1 MSLKT
6 PVIAVFDIGK
16 TNKKV
21 FLWST
26 TFEMVFE
33 KQQTFDEIVDEDGFA
48 CEDLEA
54 LQQWIVSTFTELC
67 QMPEFDLIGLNFSAY
82 GASFVYV
89 DRMGEPVAP
98 LYNYLKPV
106 FKDFSYADF
115 GGESEFARKT
125 ASPILGNLNS
135 GLQVYGSTFKPFWP
149 EVFKALHFPNYLA
162 SLFTGKFLSEITS
175 IGCHT
180 ALWDFDKGQ
189 YHHWVSVI
197 EDKLAPISSLAN
209 LEIDGI
215 KYGLGLHDSSAA
227 LVPYLRSMSSDFVLL
242 STGTWCIAMHPF
254 NGSPLTS
261 DELANDVLCYLQP
274 NGKPVKASRL
284 FGGHFHEEQVA
295 RMEKHFGGSFKDCRF
310 SDTVFELN
318 PRESS
323 SVFECAFA
331 SRDLNDFP
339 DLTSAYD
346 QFMVDLVGQQIFS
359 LNLLL
364 KDAPVKQLLVDGG
377 FSKNE
382 WYMRLLARAFPTL
395 EVYAAEVAQASA
407 LGAALL
413 VYEGETPNN
422 LIQKKRY

>member
-1 MSLKT
+1 MRLRT

-26 TFEMVFE
+26 TFEIVFE

-48 CEDLEA
+48 CEDLAA
-54 LQQWIVSTFTELC
+54 LQQWIVSTFSELC
-67 QMPEFDLIGLNFSAY
+67 QMPEFELIGLNFSAY

-89 DRMGEPVAP
+89 NGAGDPVAP

-106 FKDFSYADF
+106 STPFPYTDF
-115 GGESEFARKT
+115 GGENEFARKT

-135 GLQVYGSTFKPFWP
+135 GLQVYESTFRPFWS
-149 EVFKALHFPNYLA
+149 EVFRALHFPNYLA
-162 SLFTGKFLSEITS
+162 SLFTGRLVSEITS

-180 ALWDFDKGQ
+180 ALWDFDAGQ
-189 YHHWVSVI
+189 YHPWVSQI
-197 EDKLAPISSLAN
+197 EDKLAPISTEAS

-215 KYGLGLHDSSAA
+215 HYGLGLHDSSAA
-227 LVPYLRSMSSDFVLL
+227 LVPYLRCISEDFVLL

-254 NGSPLTS
+254 NESPLHA

-295 RMEKHFGGSFKDCRF
+295 RMEKHFGGSFKDLKF
-310 SDTVFELN
+310 SDRVFSLSGAN
-318 PRESS
+318 SSIFES
-323 SVFECAFA
+323 AFA

-339 DLTSAYD
+339 DLASAYD

-364 KDAPVKQLLVDGG
+364 QDAPVKQLLVDGG

-382 WYMRLLARAFPTL
+382 WYMRLIARAFPEL

-407 LGAALL
+407 LGAALM
-413 VYEGETPNN
+413 VYEGETPKN
-422 LIQKKRY
+422 LIQLKRY

>member
-1 MSLKT
+1 MYLRT

-26 TFEMVFE
+26 AFEIVFE
-33 KQQTFDEIVDEDGFA
+33 KQQAFTEILDEDGFA
-48 CEDLEA
+48 CEDLAA
-54 LQQWIVSTFTELC
+54 LQQWIIDTFTELF
-67 QMPEFDLIGLNFSAY
+67 QMPEFELIGLNFSAY

-89 DRMGEPVAP
+89 NGAGDPVAP

-106 FKDFSYADF
+106 STPFPYMDF
-115 GGESEFARKT
+115 GGENEFARKT

-135 GLQVYGSTFKPFWP
+135 GLQVYESTFRPFWS

-162 SLFTGKFLSEITS
+162 SLFTGRLVSEITS

-180 ALWDFDKGQ
+180 ALWDFDAGQ
-189 YHHWVSVI
+189 YHPWVSKI
-197 EDKLAPISSLAN
+197 EDKLAPISTESS

-215 KYGLGLHDSSAA
+215 HYGLGLHDSSAA
-227 LVPYLRSMSSDFVLL
+227 LVPYLRCISEDFVLL

-254 NGSPLTS
+254 NESPLHA

-295 RMEKHFGGSFKDCRF
+295 RMEKHFGGSFKDLKF
-310 SDTVFELN
+310 SDRVFSLFGAN
-318 PRESS
+318 SSIFES
-323 SVFECAFA
+323 AFA

-339 DLTSAYD
+339 DLASAYD

-364 KDAPVKQLLVDGG
+364 QDASVKQLLVDGG

-382 WYMRLLARAFPTL
+382 WYMRLLARAFPEL

-407 LGAALL
+407 LGAALM
-413 VYEGETPNN
+413 VYEGETPKN
-422 LIQKKRY
+422 LIQLKRY

>member
-1 MSLKT
+1 
-6 PVIAVFDIGK
+6 
-16 TNKKV
+16 
-21 FLWST
+21 
-26 TFEMVFE
+26 
-33 KQQTFDEIVDEDGFA
+33 
-48 CEDLEA
+48 
-54 LQQWIVSTFTELC
+54 
-67 QMPEFDLIGLNFSAY
+67 MPEFELIGLNFSAY

-98 LYNYLKPV
+98 LYNYFKPV
-106 FKDFSYADF
+106 TSLFPYADF
-115 GGESEFARKT
+115 EGEEEFARKT

-180 ALWDFDKGQ
+180 SLWDFDKGQ
-189 YHHWVSVI
+189 YHPWVSLI
-197 EDKLAPISSLAN
+197 DDKLAPISNEAS

-215 KYGLGLHDSSAA
+215 HYGLGLHDSSAA
-227 LVPYLRSMSSDFVLL
+227 LVPYLRSVSADFVLL

-254 NGSPLTS
+254 NGSSLTS
-261 DELANDVLCYLQP
+261 VELANDVLCYLQP

-295 RMEKHFGGSFKDCRF
+295 RMEKHFGGSFTDLKF
-310 SDTVFELN
+310 SDEVYELN
-318 PRESS
+318 PRAS

-339 DLTSAYD
+339 DLASAYD

-382 WYMRLLARAFPTL
+382 WYMRLLARAFPAL

-407 LGAALL
+407 LGAALM
-413 VYEGETPNN
+413 VYKGETPKN
-422 LIQKKRY
+422 LIQLKRY

>member
-26 TFEMVFE
+26 TFEIVFE

-48 CEDLEA
+48 CEDLGA
-54 LQQWIVSTFTELC
+54 LQQWIVSTFAELC
-67 QMPEFDLIGLNFSAY
+67 QLPEFEIIGLNFSAY
-82 GASFVYV
+82 GASIVYV
-89 DRMGEPVAP
+89 DRVGEPLAP

-106 FKDFSYADF
+106 SKSFPYTEY
-115 GGESEFARKT
+115 GGEDEFARKT

-135 GLQVYGSTFKPFWP
+135 GLQVYESTFRSFWP
-149 EVFKALHFPNYLA
+149 EVFKAVHFPNYLA
-162 SLFTGKFLSEITS
+162 SLFTGRLVSEITS

-180 ALWDFDKGQ
+180 ALWDFDLGQ
-189 YHHWVSVI
+189 YHPWVATI
-197 EDKLAPISSLAN
+197 QDQLAPISTEAFLP
-209 LEIDGI
+209 IDGI
-215 KYGLGLHDSSAA
+215 NYGLGLHDSSAA
-227 LVPYLRSMSSDFVLL
+227 LVPYLRSISDEFVLL

-254 NGSPLTS
+254 NESPLS
-261 DELANDVLCYLQP
+261 AEELAEDVLCYLQP

-295 RMEKHFGGSFKDCRF
+295 RMEAHFGGSYHDLTF
-310 SDTVFELN
+310 SERVFSLSS
-318 PRESS
+318 RSS

-331 SRDLNDFP
+331 SCDLHDFP
-339 DLTSAYD
+339 DLASAYD
-346 QFMVDLVGQQIFS
+346 QFMVDLVGQQLHS

-382 WYMRLLARAFPTL
+382 WYMCLLAHALPEV

-407 LGAALL
+407 LGAALM
-413 VYEGETPNN
+413 VYEGETPKD
-422 LIQKKRY
+422 LIQLKRF

>member
-26 TFEMVFE
+26 TFEIVFE

-48 CEDLEA
+48 CEDLGA
-54 LQQWIVSTFTELC
+54 LQQWIVSTFAELC
-67 QMPEFDLIGLNFSAY
+67 QLPEFEIIGLNFSAY
-82 GASFVYV
+82 GASIVYV
-89 DRMGEPVAP
+89 DRMGEPLAP

-106 FKDFSYADF
+106 SKSFPYTEY
-115 GGESEFARKT
+115 GGEDEFARKT

-135 GLQVYGSTFKPFWP
+135 GLQVYESTFRSFWP
-149 EVFKALHFPNYLA
+149 EVFKAVHFPNYLA
-162 SLFTGKFLSEITS
+162 SLFTGRLVSEITS

-180 ALWDFDKGQ
+180 ALWDFDLGQ
-189 YHHWVSVI
+189 YHPWVATI
-197 EDKLAPISSLAN
+197 QDQLAPISTEAYVP
-209 LEIDGI
+209 IDGI
-215 KYGLGLHDSSAA
+215 IYGLGLHDSSAA
-227 LVPYLRSMSSDFVLL
+227 LVPYLRSISDEFVLL

-254 NGSPLTS
+254 NESPLS
-261 DELANDVLCYLQP
+261 AEELAEDVLCYLQP

-295 RMEKHFGGSFKDCRF
+295 RMEAHFGGSYHDLTF
-310 SDTVFELN
+310 SERVFSL
-318 PRESS
+318 SS
-323 SVFECAFA
+323 RSSTVFECAFA
-331 SRDLNDFP
+331 SRDLHDFP
-339 DLTSAYD
+339 DLASAYD
-346 QFMVDLVGQQIFS
+346 QFMVDLVGQQLHS

-382 WYMRLLARAFPTL
+382 WYMCLLAHALPEV

-407 LGAALL
+407 LGAALM
-413 VYEGETPNN
+413 VYEGETPKD
-422 LIQKKRY
+422 LIQLKRF

>member
-1 MSLKT
+1 MSVKT

-26 TFEMVFE
+26 SFEVVFE
-33 KQQTFDEIVDEDGFA
+33 KQQHFVEIVDEDGFA
-48 CEDLEA
+48 CDDLTS
-54 LQQWIVSTFTELC
+54 LQQWIVSTFTKLC
-67 QMPEFDLIGLNFSAY
+67 QMPEFELIGLNFSAY

-106 FKDFSYADF
+106 TSSFPYADF
-115 GGESEFARKT
+115 EGEEEFARKT

-189 YHHWVSVI
+189 YHPWVSLI
-197 EDKLAPISSLAN
+197 DDKLAPISNEAS

-215 KYGLGLHDSSAA
+215 HYGLGLHDSSAA
-227 LVPYLRSMSSDFVLL
+227 LVPYLRSVSADFVLL

-254 NGSPLTS
+254 NESPLSS
-261 DELANDVLCYLQP
+261 DELENDVLCYLQP

-295 RMEKHFGGSFKDCRF
+295 RMEKHFGGSFTDLKF
-310 SDTVFELN
+310 SDEVYELN
-318 PRESS
+318 PRAS

-339 DLTSAYD
+339 DLASAYD

-382 WYMRLLARAFPTL
+382 WYMRLLARAFPAL

-407 LGAALL
+407 LGAALM
-413 VYEGETPNN
+413 VYKGETPKN
-422 LIQKKRY
+422 LIQLKRY

>member
-1 MSLKT
+1 MRLRT

-26 TFEMVFE
+26 AFEIVFE

-48 CEDLEA
+48 CEDLAA
-54 LQQWIVSTFTELC
+54 LQQWIVSTFSELC
-67 QMPEFDLIGLNFSAY
+67 QMPEFELIGLNFSAY

-89 DRMGEPVAP
+89 NGAGDPVAP

-106 FKDFSYADF
+106 STPFPYMDF
-115 GGESEFARKT
+115 GGENEFARKT

-135 GLQVYGSTFKPFWP
+135 GLQVYESTFRPFWS

-162 SLFTGKFLSEITS
+162 SLFTGRLVSEITS

-180 ALWDFDKGQ
+180 ALWDFDAGQ
-189 YHHWVSVI
+189 YHPWVSQI
-197 EDKLAPISSLAN
+197 EDKLAPISTEAS

-215 KYGLGLHDSSAA
+215 HYGLGLHDSSAA
-227 LVPYLRSMSSDFVLL
+227 LVPYLRSISDDFVLL

-254 NGSPLTS
+254 NESPLHA

-295 RMEKHFGGSFKDCRF
+295 RMEKHFGGSFKDLKF
-310 SDTVFELN
+310 SDRVFSLFGAN
-318 PRESS
+318 SSIFES
-323 SVFECAFA
+323 AFA

-339 DLTSAYD
+339 DLASAYD

-364 KDAPVKQLLVDGG
+364 QDAPVKQLLVDGG

-382 WYMRLLARAFPTL
+382 WYMRLLARAFPEL

-407 LGAALL
+407 LGAALM
-413 VYEGETPNN
+413 VYEGETPKN
-422 LIQKKRY
+422 LIQLIRY

>member
-1 MSLKT
+1 MSVKT

-21 FLWST
+21 FLWDTS
-26 TFEMVFE
+26 FQIVFE
-33 KQQTFDEIVDEDGFA
+33 KQQHFAEMVDEDGFP
-48 CEDLEA
+48 CEDLPA
-54 LQQWIVSTFTELC
+54 LQQWIVATFMELC
-67 QMPEFDLIGLNFSAY
+67 QMPEFELIGLNFSAY

-89 DRMGEPVAP
+89 DRTGEPVAP
-98 LYNYLKPV
+98 LYNYLKPITES
-106 FKDFSYADF
+106 FPYADF
-115 GGESEFARKT
+115 GGEAEFARRT

-135 GLQVYGSTFKPFWP
+135 GLQVYAARSKPFWS
-149 EVFKALHFPNYLA
+149 EVFKAFHFPNYLA

-189 YHHWVSVI
+189 YHPWVSVL
-197 EDKLAPISSLAN
+197 EDKLPPIASETSI
-209 LEIDGI
+209 EMDGI
-215 KYGLGLHDSSAA
+215 NYGFGLHDSSAA
-227 LVPYLRSMSSDFVLL
+227 LVPYLRTVSDEFVLL

-254 NGSPLTS
+254 NDSPLTS
-261 DELANDVLCYLQP
+261 NELANDVLCYLQP

-295 RMEKHFGGSFKDCRF
+295 RMEQHFEGSYKDLKF
-310 SDTVFELN
+310 SNEVFELN
-318 PRESS
+318 PKAS
-323 SVFECAFA
+323 SVFESAFA
-331 SRDLNDFP
+331 SRDLRDFP
-339 DLTSAYD
+339 NLASAYD
-346 QFMVDLVGQQIFS
+346 QFMVDLVSQQICS

-382 WYMRLLARAFPTL
+382 WYMRLLARAFPEI

-413 VYEGETPNN
+413 VYEGELPQN
-422 LIQKKRY
+422 LIQLKRY

>member
-1 MSLKT
+1 MGLRT

-21 FLWST
+21 FLWDTS
-26 TFEMVFE
+26 FEIVFE
-33 KQQTFDEIVDEDGFA
+33 KQQTFPEIEDEDGFA
-48 CEDLEA
+48 CEDLGA
-54 LQQWIVSTFTELC
+54 LQHWIVTSFTEIC
-67 QMPEFDLIGLNFSAY
+67 QMSEFELIGLNFSAY

-89 DRMGEPVAP
+89 NRAGDPVAP

-106 FKDFSYADF
+106 SKPFTYMEF
-115 GGESEFARKT
+115 GGEAEFARRT

-135 GLQVYGSTFKPFWP
+135 GLQVYESMQRSFWP

-162 SLFTGKFLSEITS
+162 SLFTGQLVSEITS

-180 ALWDFDKGQ
+180 ALWDFDLGQ
-189 YHHWVSVI
+189 YHPWVSKI
-197 EDKLAPISSLAN
+197 QDKLAPMGTSPYF
-209 LEIDGI
+209 EIDGI
-215 KYGLGLHDSSAA
+215 IYGLGLHDSSAA
-227 LVPYLRSMSSDFVLL
+227 LVPYLRSVEEDFVLL

-254 NGSPLTS
+254 NESPLTA

-274 NGKPVKASRL
+274 NSKPVKASRL

-295 RMEKHFGGSFKDCRF
+295 RMEAHFGGSFRDCQF
-310 SDTVFELN
+310 SERVFELK
-318 PRESS
+318 PLAST
-323 SVFECAFA
+323 VYECAFA
-331 SRDLNDFP
+331 ARNLADFP

-346 QFMVDLVGQQIFS
+346 QFMVDLVGQQLYS

-382 WYMRLLARAFPTL
+382 WYMRLLANALPDVA
-395 EVYAAEVAQASA
+395 VYAAEVAQASA
-407 LGAALL
+407 LGAALM
-413 VYEGETPNN
+413 VYARDLPKN
-422 LIQKKRY
+422 LIQLKRY

>member
-1 MSLKT
+1 MSVKT

-21 FLWST
+21 FLWDTS
-26 TFEMVFE
+26 FQIVFE
-33 KQQTFDEIVDEDGFA
+33 KQQHFAETVDEDGFP
-48 CEDLEA
+48 CEDLSA

-89 DRMGEPVAP
+89 DRTGEPVAP
-98 LYNYLKPV
+98 LYNYLKPMAAP
-106 FKDFSYADF
+106 FPYADF

-125 ASPILGNLNS
+125 ASPTLGNLNS
-135 GLQVYGSTFKPFWP
+135 GLQVYAARLKSFWP
-149 EVFKALHFPNYLA
+149 EVFTALHFPNYLA
-162 SLFTGKFLSEITS
+162 SLFTGKFFSEITS

-180 ALWDFDKGQ
+180 ALWDFDKRQ
-189 YHHWVSVI
+189 YHPWVSAI
-197 EDKLAPISSLAN
+197 EDRLAPISTAGSIAM
-209 LEIDGI
+209 DGI
-215 KYGLGLHDSSAA
+215 EYGLGLHDSSAA
-227 LVPYLRSMSSDFVLL
+227 LVPYLQCIPSDFVLL

-254 NGSPLTS
+254 NDSPLTS

-295 RMEKHFGGSFKDCRF
+295 RMEAHFGGSFKDCRF
-310 SDTVFELN
+310 SDTVFKLKPN
-318 PRESS
+318 AS

-331 SRDLNDFP
+331 SRDLADFS

-382 WYMRLLARAFPTL
+382 WYMRLLARAFPEL
-395 EVYAAEVAQASA
+395 AVYAAEVAQASA
-407 LGAALL
+407 LGAALM
-413 VYEGETPNN
+413 VYKGEIPTD
-422 LIQKKRY
+422 LIQLKRY

>member
-1 MSLKT
+1 MSVKT

-21 FLWST
+21 FLWDT
-26 TFEMVFE
+26 AFQIVFE
-33 KQQTFDEIVDEDGFA
+33 KQQYFAEVVDEDGFP
-48 CEDLEA
+48 CEDLPA
-54 LQQWIVSTFTELC
+54 LQQWIVATFTELC
-67 QMPEFDLIGLNFSAY
+67 QMPEFELIGLNFSAY

-89 DRMGEPVAP
+89 DRTGEPVAP

-106 FKDFSYADF
+106 SVPFPYADF
-115 GGESEFARKT
+115 GGEAEFARKT

-135 GLQVYGSTFKPFWP
+135 GLQVYAARLKPFWP
-149 EVFKALHFPNYLA
+149 EVFKAFHFPNYLA

-189 YHHWVSVI
+189 YHPWVSAI
-197 EDKLAPISSLAN
+197 EDRLAPVSAAGFIA
-209 LEIDGI
+209 IDGI
-215 KYGLGLHDSSAA
+215 NYGFGLHDSSAA
-227 LVPYLRSMSSDFVLL
+227 LVPYLRSISEEFVLL

-254 NGSPLTS
+254 NESPLTA

-295 RMEKHFGGSFKDCRF
+295 RMEAHFGGSFKDCRF
-310 SDTVFELN
+310 SDSVFKLK
-318 PRESS
+318 PKAS
-323 SVFECAFA
+323 SVFECAFT
-331 SRDLNDFP
+331 SRNLAEFADLA
-339 DLTSAYD
+339 SAYD

-382 WYMRLLARAFPTL
+382 WYMRLLAHAFPEL

-407 LGAALL
+407 LGAALM
-413 VYEGETPNN
+413 VYAGETPTD
-422 LIQKKRY
+422 LIQLKRY

>member
-1 MSLKT
+1 MRLRT

-26 TFEMVFE
+26 TFEIVFE

-48 CEDLEA
+48 CEDLAA
-54 LQQWIVSTFTELC
+54 LQQWIVSTFSELC
-67 QMPEFDLIGLNFSAY
+67 QMPEFELIGLNFSAY

-89 DRMGEPVAP
+89 NGAGDPVAP

-106 FKDFSYADF
+106 STPFPYMDF
-115 GGESEFARKT
+115 GGENEFARKT

-135 GLQVYGSTFKPFWP
+135 GLQVYESTFRPFWS

-162 SLFTGKFLSEITS
+162 SLFTGRLVSEITS

-180 ALWDFDKGQ
+180 ALWDFDAGQ
-189 YHHWVSVI
+189 YHPWVSKI
-197 EDKLAPISSLAN
+197 EDKLAPISTESS

-215 KYGLGLHDSSAA
+215 HYGLGLHDSSAA
-227 LVPYLRSMSSDFVLL
+227 LVPYLRCISEDFVLL

-254 NGSPLTS
+254 NESPLHA

-284 FGGHFHEEQVA
+284 FGGHFHVEQVA
-295 RMEKHFGGSFKDCRF
+295 RMEKHFGGSFKDLKF
-310 SDTVFELN
+310 SNRVFSLFGAN
-318 PRESS
+318 SSIFES
-323 SVFECAFA
+323 AFA

-339 DLTSAYD
+339 DLASAYD

-364 KDAPVKQLLVDGG
+364 QDAPVKQLLVDGG

-382 WYMRLLARAFPTL
+382 WYMRLLARAFPEL

-407 LGAALL
+407 LGAALM
-413 VYEGETPNN
+413 VYEGETPKN
-422 LIQKKRY
+422 LIQLKRY

>member
-26 TFEMVFE
+26 TFEIVFE

-48 CEDLEA
+48 CEDLGA
-54 LQQWIVSTFTELC
+54 LQQWIVSTFSELC
-67 QMPEFDLIGLNFSAY
+67 QLAEFEIIGLNFSAY

-89 DRMGEPVAP
+89 DRVGEPVAP

-106 FKDFSYADF
+106 IQPFPYAEY
-115 GGESEFARKT
+115 GGEDEFARKT

-135 GLQVYGSTFKPFWP
+135 GLQVYESTFRPFWP
-149 EVFKALHFPNYLA
+149 EVFKSVHFPNYLA
-162 SLFTGKFLSEITS
+162 SLFTGRLLSEITS

-180 ALWDFDKGQ
+180 ALWDFDFGQ
-189 YHHWVSVI
+189 YHPWVSAI
-197 EDKLAPISSLAN
+197 QDRLAPISTEAYLP
-209 LEIDGI
+209 IDGI
-215 KYGLGLHDSSAA
+215 NYGLGLHDSSAA
-227 LVPYLRSMSSDFVLL
+227 LVPYLRSISAEFVLL

-254 NGSPLTS
+254 NESPLS
-261 DELANDVLCYLQP
+261 AEELAEDVLCYLQP

-295 RMEKHFGGSFKDCRF
+295 RMEAHFGGSYHDLTF
-310 SDTVFELN
+310 SERVFSMAS
-318 PRESS
+318 RDS

-331 SRDLNDFP
+331 ARDLKDFP
-339 DLTSAYD
+339 DLASAYD
-346 QFMVDLVGQQIFS
+346 QFMVDLVGQQLHS
-359 LNLLL
+359 LDLLL

-382 WYMRLLARAFPTL
+382 WYMRLLAHALPEV

-407 LGAALL
+407 LGAALM
-413 VYEGETPNN
+413 VYEGETPKN
-422 LIQKKRY
+422 LIQLKRF

>member
-26 TFEMVFE
+26 TFEIVFE

-48 CEDLEA
+48 CEDLGA
-54 LQQWIVSTFTELC
+54 LQQWIVSTFAELC
-67 QMPEFDLIGLNFSAY
+67 QLPEFELVGLNFSAY

-89 DRMGEPVAP
+89 DRVGEPLAP
-98 LYNYLKPV
+98 LYNYLKPISAP
-106 FKDFSYADF
+106 FPYADF
-115 GGESEFARKT
+115 GGEAEFARKT

-135 GLQVYGSTFKPFWP
+135 GLQVYESTFRPFWP
-149 EVFKALHFPNYLA
+149 EVFKAVHFPNYLA
-162 SLFTGKFLSEITS
+162 SLFTGRLVSEITS

-180 ALWDFDKGQ
+180 ALWDFDLGQ
-189 YHHWVSVI
+189 YHPWVSAI
-197 EDKLAPISSLAN
+197 QDELAPISTEAYFP
-209 LEIDGI
+209 IDGI
-215 KYGLGLHDSSAA
+215 NYGLGLHDSSAA
-227 LVPYLRSMSSDFVLL
+227 LVPYLRSISGEFVLL

-254 NGSPLTS
+254 NESPLS
-261 DELANDVLCYLQP
+261 AEELAEDVLCYLQP

-295 RMEKHFGGSFKDCRF
+295 RMEKHFGGSYKELTFAERVF
-310 SDTVFELN
+310 SLSSKV
-318 PRESS
+318 S

-331 SRDLNDFP
+331 TRDLTDFP
-339 DLTSAYD
+339 DLASAYD
-346 QFMVDLVGQQIFS
+346 QFMVDLVGQQLHS
-359 LNLLL
+359 LDLLL

-382 WYMRLLARAFPTL
+382 WYMRLLAHALPEV

-407 LGAALL
+407 LGAALM
-413 VYEGETPNN
+413 VYEGETPKD
-422 LIQKKRY
+422 LIQLKRF

>member
-1 MSLKT
+1 MSVKT

-21 FLWST
+21 FLWNTS
-26 TFEMVFE
+26 FQIVLE
-33 KQQTFDEIVDEDGFA
+33 KQQHFAEIVDEDGFA
-48 CEDLEA
+48 CEDLAA
-54 LQQWIVSTFTELC
+54 LQQWIVSTFTEIC
-67 QMPEFDLIGLNFSAY
+67 QMPEFELIGLNFSAY

-106 FKDFSYADF
+106 SIPFPYVDFA
-115 GGESEFARKT
+115 GESEFARKT

-135 GLQVYGSTFKPFWP
+135 GLQVYAATYKPFWP
-149 EVFKALHFPNYLA
+149 EVFQALHLPNYLA
-162 SLFTGKFLSEITS
+162 SLFTGRFMSEITS

-180 ALWDFDKGQ
+180 ALWDFDLGQ
-189 YHHWVSVI
+189 YHPWVSTI
-197 EDKLAPISSLAN
+197 EDRLAPISSVAFD
-209 LEIDGI
+209 EIDGI
-215 KYGLGLHDSSAA
+215 HYGLGLHDSSAA
-227 LVPYLRSMSSDFVLL
+227 LVPYLRSISDEFVLL

-254 NGSPLTS
+254 NESPLTA

-274 NGKPVKASRL
+274 NGKSVKASRL

-295 RMEKHFGGSFKDCRF
+295 RMEQHFNGSYKDCRF
-310 SDTVFELN
+310 NDSVFELK
-318 PRESS
+318 PSDS

-331 SRDLNDFP
+331 SRNLDDFTDLA
-339 DLTSAYD
+339 SAYD

-359 LNLLL
+359 LKLLL

-382 WYMRLLARAFPTL
+382 WYMLLLAHAFPEL

-407 LGAALL
+407 LGAALM
-413 VYEGETPNN
+413 VYKGEIPKN
-422 LIQKKRY
+422 LIQLKRY

>member
-1 MSLKT
+1 MSVKT

-21 FLWST
+21 FLWDTS
-26 TFEMVFE
+26 FQIVFE
-33 KQQTFDEIVDEDGFA
+33 KQQHFAETVDEDGFA
-48 CEDLEA
+48 CEDLA
-54 LQQWIVSTFTELC
+54 NLQQWIVATFTELC
-67 QMPEFDLIGLNFSAY
+67 QMPEFELIGLNFSAY

-89 DRMGEPVAP
+89 DRTGEPVAP
-98 LYNYLKPV
+98 LYNYLKPMAAP
-106 FKDFSYADF
+106 FPYADF

-135 GLQVYGSTFKPFWP
+135 GLQVYAARLKSFWP
-149 EVFKALHFPNYLA
+149 EVHQALHFPNYLA
-162 SLFTGKFLSEITS
+162 SLFTGKFFSEITS

-189 YHHWVSVI
+189 YHPWVSAI
-197 EDKLAPISSLAN
+197 EDRLAPISDVAFD
-209 LEIDGI
+209 EIDGI
-215 KYGLGLHDSSAA
+215 HYGLGLHDSSAA
-227 LVPYLRSMSSDFVLL
+227 LVPYLRSISEEFVLL

-254 NGSPLTS
+254 NDSPLTS

-295 RMEKHFGGSFKDCRF
+295 RMEAHFGGSFKDCRF
-310 SDTVFELN
+310 SDAVFKLKPN
-318 PRESS
+318 AS

-331 SRDLNDFP
+331 SRDLADFT

-382 WYMRLLARAFPTL
+382 WYMRLLARAFPEVT
-395 EVYAAEVAQASA
+395 VYAAEVAQASA
-407 LGAALL
+407 LGAALM
-413 VYEGETPNN
+413 VYKGDIPTD
-422 LIQKKRY
+422 LIQLKRY

>member
-1 MSLKT
+1 MSVRT

-21 FLWST
+21 FLWDTS
-26 TFEMVFE
+26 FQIVFE
-33 KQQTFDEIVDEDGFA
+33 KQQYFAETLDEDGFA
-48 CEDLEA
+48 CEDLAA

-67 QMPEFDLIGLNFSAY
+67 QMPEFELIGLNFSAY

-89 DRMGEPVAP
+89 DRTGEPVAP
-98 LYNYLKPV
+98 LYNYLKPAAV
-106 FKDFSYADF
+106 PFPYADF
-115 GGESEFARKT
+115 GGEAEFARKT

-135 GLQVYGSTFKPFWP
+135 GLQVYAARLKPFWP

-189 YHHWVSVI
+189 YHPWVSAI
-197 EDKLAPISSLAN
+197 EDRLAPISTASFIA
-209 LEIDGI
+209 IDGI
-215 KYGLGLHDSSAA
+215 HYGLGLHDSSAA
-227 LVPYLRSMSSDFVLL
+227 LVPYLRSISEEFVLL

-254 NGSPLTS
+254 NESPLTS

-295 RMEKHFGGSFKDCRF
+295 RMEAHFGGSFRDLTF
-310 SDTVFELN
+310 TNEVYELK
-318 PRESS
+318 PKAS
-323 SVFECAFA
+323 SVFESAFA
-331 SRDLNDFP
+331 SRDITDFT
-339 DLTSAYD
+339 DLASAYD

-382 WYMRLLARAFPTL
+382 WYMRLLARAFPEL

-407 LGAALL
+407 LGAALM
-413 VYEGETPNN
+413 VYAGDTPTD
-422 LIQKKRY
+422 LIQLKRY

>member
-1 MSLKT
+1 MSLRT
-6 PVIAVFDIGK
+6 PVIAVFDVGK

-26 TFEMVFE
+26 AFEVVFE
-33 KQQTFDEIVDEDGFA
+33 KQQLFSEILDEDGFA
-48 CEDLEA
+48 CEDLSA

-67 QMPEFDLIGLNFSAY
+67 QMPEFELIGLNFSGY
-82 GASFVYV
+82 GASFVYI

-106 FKDFSYADF
+106 TSPFPYADF
-115 GGESEFARKT
+115 GGEEEFARKT

-135 GLQVYGSTFKPFWP
+135 GLQVYASTFKPFWP

-162 SLFTGKFLSEITS
+162 SLFTGKFLSDITS

-189 YHHWVSVI
+189 YHAWVSLI
-197 EDKLAPISSLAN
+197 EDKLALLSSASFIP
-209 LEIDGI
+209 IDGI
-215 KYGLGLHDSSAA
+215 NYGLGLHDSSAA
-227 LVPYLRSMSSDFVLL
+227 LVPYLRSMSADFVLL

-254 NGSPLTS
+254 NGSLLTS
-261 DELANDVLCYLQP
+261 VELANDVLCFLQP
-274 NGKPVKASRL
+274 NGKTVKASRL
-284 FGGHFHEEQVA
+284 FGGHFHEEQVS
-295 RMEKHFGGSFKDCRF
+295 RMEKHFGGSFTDLKF
-310 SDTVFELN
+310 SDKVYELN
-318 PRESS
+318 PRAS

-339 DLTSAYD
+339 DLASAYD

-359 LNLLL
+359 LDLLMN
-364 KDAPVKQLLVDGG
+364 DAPVKQLLVDGG

-382 WYMRLLARAFPTL
+382 WYMRLLARAFPSI

-407 LGAALL
+407 LGAALM
-413 VYEGETPNN
+413 VYEGEIPKN
-422 LIQKKRY
+422 LIQLKRY

>member
-26 TFEMVFE
+26 TFEIVFE

-48 CEDLEA
+48 CEDLGA
-54 LQQWIVSTFTELC
+54 LQQWIVSTFAELC
-67 QMPEFDLIGLNFSAY
+67 QLPEFEIIGLNFSAY
-82 GASFVYV
+82 GASIVYV
-89 DRMGEPVAP
+89 DRVGEPLAP

-106 FKDFSYADF
+106 SKSFPYTEY
-115 GGESEFARKT
+115 GGEDEFARKT

-135 GLQVYGSTFKPFWP
+135 GLQVYESTFRSFWP
-149 EVFKALHFPNYLA
+149 EVFKAVHFPNYLA
-162 SLFTGKFLSEITS
+162 SLFTGRLVSEITS

-180 ALWDFDKGQ
+180 ALWDFDLGQ
-189 YHHWVSVI
+189 YHPWVATI
-197 EDKLAPISSLAN
+197 QDQLAPISTEAFLP
-209 LEIDGI
+209 IDGI
-215 KYGLGLHDSSAA
+215 NYGLGLHDSSAA
-227 LVPYLRSMSSDFVLL
+227 LVPYLRSISDEFVLL

-254 NGSPLTS
+254 NESPLS
-261 DELANDVLCYLQP
+261 AEELAEDVLCYLQP

-295 RMEKHFGGSFKDCRF
+295 RMEAHFGGSYHDLTF
-310 SDTVFELN
+310 SERVFSLSS
-318 PRESS
+318 RSS

-331 SRDLNDFP
+331 SRDLHDFP
-339 DLTSAYD
+339 DLASAYD
-346 QFMVDLVGQQIFS
+346 QFMVDLVGQQLHS
-359 LNLLL
+359 LDLLL

-382 WYMRLLARAFPTL
+382 WYMRLLAHALP
-395 EVYAAEVAQASA
+395 EVDVYAAEVAQASA
-407 LGAALL
+407 LGAALM
-413 VYEGETPNN
+413 VYEGETPQN
-422 LIQKKRY
+422 LIQLKRF

>member
-1 MSLKT
+1 MRLRT

-26 TFEMVFE
+26 TFEIVFE
-33 KQQTFDEIVDEDGFA
+33 KQQAFMEILDEDGFA
-48 CEDLEA
+48 CEDLAA
-54 LQQWIVSTFTELC
+54 LQQWIVSTFSELC
-67 QMPEFDLIGLNFSAY
+67 QMPEFELIGLNFSAY

-89 DRMGEPVAP
+89 NGAGDPVAP

-106 FKDFSYADF
+106 STPFPYTDF
-115 GGESEFARKT
+115 GGENEFARKT

-135 GLQVYGSTFKPFWP
+135 GLQVYESTFRPFWM

-162 SLFTGKFLSEITS
+162 SLFTGRLVSEITS

-180 ALWDFDKGQ
+180 ALWDFDAGQ
-189 YHHWVSVI
+189 YHPWVSQI
-197 EDKLAPISSLAN
+197 EDRLAPISSEAS

-215 KYGLGLHDSSAA
+215 HYGLGLHDSSAA
-227 LVPYLRSMSSDFVLL
+227 LVPYLRCISDDFVLL

-254 NGSPLTS
+254 NESPLTS

-295 RMEKHFGGSFKDCRF
+295 RMEKHFGGSFKDLKF
-310 SDTVFELN
+310 SDRVFSLSGAN
-318 PRESS
+318 SSIFES
-323 SVFECAFA
+323 AFA

-339 DLTSAYD
+339 DLASAYD

-364 KDAPVKQLLVDGG
+364 QDAPVKQLLVDGG

-382 WYMRLLARAFPTL
+382 WYMRLLARAFPEL

-407 LGAALL
+407 LGAALM
-413 VYEGETPNN
+413 VYEGETPKN
-422 LIQKKRY
+422 LIQLKRY

>member
-1 MSLKT
+1 MSVKT

-21 FLWST
+21 FLWNT
-26 TFEMVFE
+26 AFEIVFE

-48 CEDLEA
+48 CEDLA
-54 LQQWIVSTFTELC
+54 SLQQWIVSTFTEIC
-67 QMPEFDLIGLNFSAY
+67 QMPEFELIGLNFSAY

-106 FKDFSYADF
+106 SRPFPYDDF
-115 GGESEFARKT
+115 GGEAEFARKT

-135 GLQVYGSTFKPFWP
+135 GLQVYESMHRFFWP

-162 SLFTGKFLSEITS
+162 SLFTGQFFSEITS

-180 ALWDFDKGQ
+180 ALWDFDFGQ
-189 YHHWVSVI
+189 YHPWVASI
-197 EDKLAPISSLAN
+197 ADRLAPISNDAS

-215 KYGLGLHDSSAA
+215 NYGIGLHDSSAA
-227 LVPYLRSMSSDFVLL
+227 LVPYLRSVDEEFVLL

-254 NGSPLTS
+254 NESPLTAA
-261 DELANDVLCYLQP
+261 ELSNDVLCYLQP

-284 FGGHFHEEQVA
+284 FGGHFHKEQVA
-295 RMEKHFGGSFKDCRF
+295 RMEKHFSGSYKDLRF
-310 SDTVFELN
+310 SERVFSLEPL
-318 PRESS
+318 SS
-323 SVFECAFA
+323 SVFESAF
-331 SRDLNDFP
+331 STRDLNDFK
-339 DLTSAYD
+339 DLASAYD

-382 WYMRLLARAFPTL
+382 WYMRLLARAFPSL
-395 EVYAAEVAQASA
+395 DVYAAEVAQASA
-407 LGAALL
+407 LGAALM
-413 VYEGETPNN
+413 VYEGEIPKN
-422 LIQKKRY
+422 LIELQRY

>member
-26 TFEMVFE
+26 TFDIVFE

-48 CEDLEA
+48 CEDLGA
-54 LQQWIVSTFTELC
+54 LQQWIVSTFSELC
-67 QMPEFDLIGLNFSAY
+67 QLAEFEIIGLNFSAY

-89 DRMGEPVAP
+89 DRVGEPVAP

-106 FKDFSYADF
+106 SKPFPYLEH
-115 GGESEFARKT
+115 GGEYEFARKT

-135 GLQVYGSTFKPFWP
+135 GLQVYESTFRPFWP
-149 EVFKALHFPNYLA
+149 EVFKAVHFPNYLA

-180 ALWDFDKGQ
+180 ALWDFDNGQ
-189 YHHWVSVI
+189 YHTWVSVI
-197 EDKLAPISSLAN
+197 EDKLALISSEGFLP
-209 LEIDGI
+209 IDGI
-215 KYGLGLHDSSAA
+215 NYGLGLHDSSAA
-227 LVPYLRSMSSDFVLL
+227 LVPYLRTISDEFVLL

-254 NGSPLTS
+254 NESPLS
-261 DELANDVLCYLQP
+261 AEELANDVLCYLQP

-284 FGGHFHEEQVA
+284 FGGHFHGEQVA
-295 RMEKHFGGSFKDCRF
+295 RMEKHFGGSYKDLTFAERVF
-310 SDTVFELN
+310 SLSTRV
-318 PRESS
+318 S

-331 SRDLNDFP
+331 ARDLTDFL
-339 DLTSAYD
+339 DLASAYD
-346 QFMVDLVGQQIFS
+346 QFMVDLVGQQLHS
-359 LNLLL
+359 LDLLL

-377 FSKNE
+377 FSNNE
-382 WYMRLLARAFPTL
+382 WYMRLLARALPEV

-407 LGAALL
+407 LGAALM
-413 VYEGETPNN
+413 VYDGETRKN
-422 LIQKKRY
+422 LIQLKRF

>member
-1 MSLKT
+1 MSVKS

-21 FLWST
+21 FLWDTS
-26 TFEMVFE
+26 FQIVFE
-33 KQQTFDEIVDEDGFA
+33 KQQYFAETVDEDGFA
-48 CEDLEA
+48 CEDLPT

-67 QMPEFDLIGLNFSAY
+67 HMPEFELIGLNFSAY

-89 DRMGEPVAP
+89 DQTGEPVAP
-98 LYNYLKPV
+98 LYNYLKPASV
-106 FKDFSYADF
+106 LFPYWDF
-115 GGESEFARKT
+115 GGEAEFARKT

-135 GLQVYGSTFKPFWP
+135 GLQVYAARLKPFWP
-149 EVFKALHFPNYLA
+149 EVFKAFHFPNYLA

-189 YHHWVSVI
+189 YHPWVSAI
-197 EDKLAPISSLAN
+197 EDRLTPISTVSFIA
-209 LEIDGI
+209 IDGI
-215 KYGLGLHDSSAA
+215 HYGLGLHDSSAA
-227 LVPYLRSMSSDFVLL
+227 LVPYLRSISEEFVLL

-254 NGSPLTS
+254 NESPLTA

-274 NGKPVKASRL
+274 NGNPVKASRL

-295 RMEKHFGGSFKDCRF
+295 RMEAHFGGSFRDLKF
-310 SDTVFELN
+310 TNEVYELK
-318 PRESS
+318 PRAS
-323 SVFECAFA
+323 SVFESAFA
-331 SRDLNDFP
+331 SRDITDFT
-339 DLTSAYD
+339 DLASAYD

-382 WYMRLLARAFPTL
+382 WYMRLLARAFPEL

-407 LGAALL
+407 LGAALM
-413 VYEGETPNN
+413 VYTGDTPTD
-422 LIQKKRY
+422 LIQLKRY

>member
-1 MSLKT
+1 MRLRT

-26 TFEMVFE
+26 TFEIVFE
-33 KQQTFDEIVDEDGFA
+33 KQQTFDEIVDEAGFA
-48 CEDLEA
+48 CEDLAA
-54 LQQWIVSTFTELC
+54 LQQWIVSTFSELC
-67 QMPEFDLIGLNFSAY
+67 QMPEFELIGLNFSAY

-89 DRMGEPVAP
+89 NGAGDPVAP

-106 FKDFSYADF
+106 STPFPYMDF
-115 GGESEFARKT
+115 GGENEFARRT

-135 GLQVYGSTFKPFWP
+135 GLQVYESTFRPFWS

-162 SLFTGKFLSEITS
+162 SLFTGRLVSEITS

-180 ALWDFDKGQ
+180 ALWDFDLGQ
-189 YHHWVSVI
+189 YHPWVSAI
-197 EDKLAPISSLAN
+197 EDKLASISTESS

-215 KYGLGLHDSSAA
+215 HYGLGLHDSSAA
-227 LVPYLRSMSSDFVLL
+227 LVPYLRCISEDFVLL

-254 NGSPLTS
+254 NESPLHA

-295 RMEKHFGGSFKDCRF
+295 RMEKHFGGSFKDLTF
-310 SDTVFELN
+310 SDRVFSLTGA
-318 PRESS
+318 SS
-323 SVFECAFA
+323 SIFESAFA

-339 DLTSAYD
+339 DLASAYD

-364 KDAPVKQLLVDGG
+364 QDAPVKQLLVDGG

-382 WYMRLLARAFPTL
+382 WYMRLLARAFPEL

-407 LGAALL
+407 LGAALM
-413 VYEGETPNN
+413 VYEGETPKN
-422 LIQKKRY
+422 LIQLKRY

>member
-1 MSLKT
+1 MRLRT

-26 TFEMVFE
+26 AFEIVFE

-48 CEDLEA
+48 CEDLA
-54 LQQWIVSTFTELC
+54 SLQQWIIDTFTELC
-67 QMPEFDLIGLNFSAY
+67 QMTEFELIGLNFSAY

-89 DRMGEPVAP
+89 NGAGDPVAP

-106 FKDFSYADF
+106 STPFPYMDF
-115 GGESEFARKT
+115 GGENEFARKT

-135 GLQVYGSTFKPFWP
+135 GLQVYESTFRPFWS

-162 SLFTGKFLSEITS
+162 SLFTGRLVSEITS

-180 ALWDFDKGQ
+180 ALWNFDAGQ
-189 YHHWVSVI
+189 YHPWVSKI
-197 EDKLAPISSLAN
+197 EDKLAPISTESS

-215 KYGLGLHDSSAA
+215 HYGLGLHDSSAA
-227 LVPYLRSMSSDFVLL
+227 LVPYLRCISEDFVLL

-254 NGSPLTS
+254 NESPLHA

-274 NGKPVKASRL
+274 NGKPVKSSRL

-295 RMEKHFGGSFKDCRF
+295 RMEKHFGGSFKDLKF
-310 SDTVFELN
+310 SDRVFSLFGAN
-318 PRESS
+318 SSIFES
-323 SVFECAFA
+323 AFA

-339 DLTSAYD
+339 DLASAYD

-359 LNLLL
+359 LNLMLQ
-364 KDAPVKQLLVDGG
+364 DAPVKQLLVDGG

-382 WYMRLLARAFPTL
+382 WYMRLLARAFPEL

-407 LGAALL
+407 LGAALM
-413 VYEGETPNN
+413 VYEGETPKN
-422 LIQKKRY
+422 LIQLKRY

>member
-1 MSLKT
+1 MILKT

-26 TFEMVFE
+26 TFEIVFE

-48 CEDLEA
+48 CEDLGA
-54 LQQWIVSTFTELC
+54 LQQWIVSTFAELC
-67 QMPEFDLIGLNFSAY
+67 QLPEFEIIGLNFSAY
-82 GASFVYV
+82 GASIVYV
-89 DRMGEPVAP
+89 DRVGEPLAP

-106 FKDFSYADF
+106 SKSFPYTEY
-115 GGESEFARKT
+115 GGEDEFARKT

-135 GLQVYGSTFKPFWP
+135 GLQVYESTFRSFWP
-149 EVFKALHFPNYLA
+149 EVFKAVHFPNYLA
-162 SLFTGKFLSEITS
+162 SLFTGRLVSEITS

-180 ALWDFDKGQ
+180 ALWDFDLGQ
-189 YHHWVSVI
+189 YHPWVATI
-197 EDKLAPISSLAN
+197 QDQLAPISTEAFLP
-209 LEIDGI
+209 IDGI
-215 KYGLGLHDSSAA
+215 NYGLGLHDSSAA
-227 LVPYLRSMSSDFVLL
+227 LVPYLRSISDEFVLL

-254 NGSPLTS
+254 NESPLS
-261 DELANDVLCYLQP
+261 AEELAEDVLCYLQP

-295 RMEKHFGGSFKDCRF
+295 RMEAHFGGSYHDLTF
-310 SDTVFELN
+310 SERVFSLSS
-318 PRESS
+318 RSS

-331 SRDLNDFP
+331 SRDLHDFP
-339 DLTSAYD
+339 DLASAYD
-346 QFMVDLVGQQIFS
+346 QFMVDLIGQQLHS
-359 LNLLL
+359 LDLLL

-382 WYMRLLARAFPTL
+382 WYMRLLAHALPEV

-407 LGAALL
+407 LGAALM
-413 VYEGETPNN
+413 VYEGETPKN
-422 LIQKKRY
+422 LIQLKRF

>member
-1 MSLKT
+1 MRLRT

-26 TFEMVFE
+26 AFEIVFE

-48 CEDLEA
+48 CEDLAA
-54 LQQWIVSTFTELC
+54 LQQWIIDTFTELF
-67 QMPEFDLIGLNFSAY
+67 QMPEFELIGLNFSAY

-89 DRMGEPVAP
+89 NGAGDPVAP

-106 FKDFSYADF
+106 STPFPYKDF
-115 GGESEFARKT
+115 GGENEFARKT

-135 GLQVYGSTFKPFWP
+135 GLQVYESTFRPFWS

-162 SLFTGKFLSEITS
+162 SLFTGRLVSEITS

-180 ALWDFDKGQ
+180 ALWDFDAGQ
-189 YHHWVSVI
+189 YHPWVSKI
-197 EDKLAPISSLAN
+197 EDKLAPISTESS

-215 KYGLGLHDSSAA
+215 HYGLGLHDSSAA
-227 LVPYLRSMSSDFVLL
+227 LVPYLRSISDNFVLL

-254 NGSPLTS
+254 NESPLHA

-295 RMEKHFGGSFKDCRF
+295 RMEKHFGGSFKDLKF
-310 SDTVFELN
+310 SDRVFSLFGAN
-318 PRESS
+318 SSIFES
-323 SVFECAFA
+323 AFA

-339 DLTSAYD
+339 DLASAYD

-364 KDAPVKQLLVDGG
+364 QDAPVKQLLVDGG

-382 WYMRLLARAFPTL
+382 WYMRLLARAFPEL

-407 LGAALL
+407 LGAALM
-413 VYEGETPNN
+413 VYEGETPKN
-422 LIQKKRY
+422 LIQLKRY

>member
-1 MSLKT
+1 MGLRT

-21 FLWST
+21 FLWDTS
-26 TFEMVFE
+26 FEIVFE
-33 KQQTFDEIVDEDGFA
+33 KQQTFPEIEDEDGFA
-48 CEDLEA
+48 CEDLGA
-54 LQQWIVSTFTELC
+54 LQQWIVTSFTEIC
-67 QMPEFDLIGLNFSAY
+67 QMPKFELIGLNFSAY

-89 DRMGEPVAP
+89 NRAGDPVAP
-98 LYNYLKPV
+98 LYNYLKPISKP
-106 FKDFSYADF
+106 FPYMEF
-115 GGESEFARKT
+115 GGEAEFARRT

-135 GLQVYGSTFKPFWP
+135 GLQVYESMHRSFWS

-162 SLFTGKFLSEITS
+162 SLFTGQLVSEITS

-180 ALWDFDKGQ
+180 ALWDFDLGQ
-189 YHHWVSVI
+189 YHPWVLKI
-197 EDKLAPISSLAN
+197 QDKLAPMGTSPYI
-209 LEIDGI
+209 EIDGI
-215 KYGLGLHDSSAA
+215 NYGLGLHDSSAA
-227 LVPYLRSMSSDFVLL
+227 LVPYLRSVEEDFVLL

-254 NGSPLTS
+254 NESPLTA

-295 RMEKHFGGSFKDCRF
+295 RMEAHFGGSFRDCRF
-310 SDTVFELN
+310 SERVFELK
-318 PRESS
+318 PLAST
-323 SVFECAFA
+323 VYECAFA
-331 SRDLNDFP
+331 ARNLADFP

-346 QFMVDLVGQQIFS
+346 QFMVDLVGQQLYS

-382 WYMRLLARAFPTL
+382 WYMRLLANALPDVA
-395 EVYAAEVAQASA
+395 VYAAEVAQASA
-407 LGAALL
+407 LGAALM
-413 VYEGETPNN
+413 VYAGDLPKN
-422 LIQKKRY
+422 LIQLKRY

>member
-26 TFEMVFE
+26 TFEIVFE

-54 LQQWIVSTFTELC
+54 LQQWIVSTFAELC
-67 QMPEFDLIGLNFSAY
+67 QLTEFEIIGLNFSAY

-89 DRMGEPVAP
+89 DRVGEPVAP

-106 FKDFSYADF
+106 TQPFPYAEY
-115 GGESEFARKT
+115 GGEDEFARKT

-135 GLQVYGSTFKPFWP
+135 GLQVYESTFRPFWP
-149 EVFKALHFPNYLA
+149 EVFKAVHVPNYLA
-162 SLFTGKFLSEITS
+162 SLFTGRLVSEITS

-180 ALWDFDKGQ
+180 ALWDFDLGQ
-189 YHHWVSVI
+189 YHPWVSSFQ
-197 EDKLAPISSLAN
+197 DRLAPISTEAYLP
-209 LEIDGI
+209 IDGI
-215 KYGLGLHDSSAA
+215 NYGLGLHDSSAA
-227 LVPYLRSMSSDFVLL
+227 LVPYLRSISAEFVLL

-254 NGSPLTS
+254 NESPLS
-261 DELANDVLCYLQP
+261 AEELAEDVLCYLQP

-295 RMEKHFGGSFKDCRF
+295 RMEAHFGGFYKDLTF
-310 SDTVFELN
+310 SERVFSMACLD
-318 PRESS
+318 S

-331 SRDLNDFP
+331 TRDLTDFP
-339 DLTSAYD
+339 DLASAYD
-346 QFMVDLVGQQIFS
+346 QFMVDLVGQQLHS
-359 LNLLL
+359 LHLLL
-364 KDAPVKQLLVDGG
+364 KDASVKQLLVDGG

-382 WYMRLLARAFPTL
+382 WYMRLLAHALPEV

-407 LGAALL
+407 LGAALM
-413 VYEGETPNN
+413 VYEGETPKD
-422 LIQKKRY
+422 LIQLKRF

>member
-26 TFEMVFE
+26 TFDIVFE
-33 KQQTFDEIVDEDGFA
+33 KQQTFDEIVDEDGFV

-54 LQQWIVSTFTELC
+54 LQQWIVSTFAELC
-67 QMPEFDLIGLNFSAY
+67 QLPEFEIIGLNFSAY

-89 DRMGEPVAP
+89 DRVGEPVAP

-106 FKDFSYADF
+106 TKPFPYAEY
-115 GGESEFARKT
+115 GGEEEFARKT

-135 GLQVYGSTFKPFWP
+135 GLQVYESTFRPFWP
-149 EVFKALHFPNYLA
+149 EVFKAVHFPNYLA
-162 SLFTGKFLSEITS
+162 SLFTGRLVSEITS

-180 ALWDFDKGQ
+180 ALWDFDLSQ
-189 YHHWVSVI
+189 YHPWVSSI
-197 EDKLAPISSLAN
+197 QDQLAPISTEAYLP
-209 LEIDGI
+209 IDGI
-215 KYGLGLHDSSAA
+215 NYGLGLHDSSAA
-227 LVPYLRSMSSDFVLL
+227 LVPYLRSISDEFVLL

-254 NGSPLTS
+254 NESPLS
-261 DELANDVLCYLQP
+261 AEELAEDVLCYLQP

-284 FGGHFHEEQVA
+284 FGGHFHEEQVS
-295 RMEKHFGGSFKDCRF
+295 RMEAHFGGSYQELTF
-310 SDTVFELN
+310 SERVFSLSS
-318 PRESS
+318 RSS
-323 SVFECAFA
+323 SVFDCAFA
-331 SRDLNDFP
+331 SRDLHDFP
-339 DLTSAYD
+339 DLASAYD
-346 QFMVDLVGQQIFS
+346 QFMVDLVGQQLRS
-359 LNLLL
+359 LDLLL

-382 WYMRLLARAFPTL
+382 WYMRLLAHALPAV

-407 LGAALL
+407 LGAALM
-413 VYEGETPNN
+413 VYEGETPTD
-422 LIQKKRY
+422 LIQLKRF